1 MGQKNSPQM
10 LALMIYFLSVHAHTP
25 FKGVVVHSMPSM
37 AGRGDS
43 GSWLPK
49 MFAFEENYM
58 CGKFVQLHR
67 DGSSKQGKS
76 GKENR
81 LLSTSKDGMI
91 RSAASKQE
99 KGVKGQLI
107 VLLIRLDLTL

>member
-67 DGSSKQGKS
+67 DGSSKQGKG
-76 GKENR
+76 GKETVALGWNQIGY
-81 LLSTSKDGMI
+81 LALQKMG
-91 RSAASKQE
+91 
-99 KGVKGQLI
+99 
-107 VLLIRLDLTL
+107 